1 MALYTNSKR
10 CLILFSQL
18 KQDQKIKLNNF
29 DRLVIGASLY
39 YLFIDPRNFDKDELE
54 NINNHVQSVKVEA
67 IQQEIA
73 EVMGLISGDS
83 RYRDPDEIACMN
95 ELIDLM
101 PSLEEA
107 NSMSQLMDKKMKYK
121 PIILNPVVIGE
132 PRSKVR
138 PLVIAEKFGT
148 SNKWLW
154 DIEKFIERKACM
166 SEMYMEYKQNGIVS
180 ILLNATWIKW
190 RPFLIYFIFVT
201 FIFRSIW

>member
-1 MALYTNSKR
+1 M
-10 CLILFSQL
+10 ILVGLFCVFYYL
-18 KQDQKIKLNNF
+18 KARVIRNGKQEERKIKLNNF

-39 YLFIDPRNFDKDELE
+39 YLFIDPRNFDKDQLE
-54 NINNHVQSVKVEA
+54 SMNNQIANVKVET

-107 NSMSQLMDKKMKYK
+107 NSMSILMDKKMKYK

-132 PRSKVR
+132 PKSKVR
-138 PLVIAEKFGT
+138 
-148 SNKWLW
+148 
-154 DIEKFIERKACM
+154 
-166 SEMYMEYKQNGIVS
+166 VS
-180 ILLNATWIKW
+180 D
-190 RPFLIYFIFVT
+190 LIFYFIKSTSSLINYNHTFV
-201 FIFRSIW
+201 FVI